1 MFGDFSW
8 KLKVKENCPVT
19 VDETVNGYFLHKM
32 LLMQQT
38 IVCRP
43 APIKMTGGTPEV
55 RSDKRLTLMTF
66 NIRYSTMDQWT
77 NGPMDQWTNG
87 LMD

>member
-19 VDETVNGYFLHKM
+19 VDETGYFLHKM

-38 IVCRP
+38 TVCRS
-43 APIKMTGGTPEV
+43 AHVTSLQASKL
-55 RSDKRLTLMTF
+55 R
-66 NIRYSTMDQWT
+66 
-77 NGPMDQWTNG
+77 
-87 LMD
+87 